1 MAAAQTGRDT
11 TIIVN
16 QQRIVVTTHK
26 GETHVAVYDSTDNQ
40 LLKTRET
47 VFANLQEVERVYVTS
62 PFLPSTYTRAAALA
76 PILPTLWYAYTST
89 DSKIG
94 SDANSS
100 SGLHTRGSGSSEVGV
115 TIFEGITPL
124 TDRGRWGQLGFSMGA
139 QTYYTWMHFQPGTLL
154 QGEGSHV
161 SFTPAA
167 SAASTNRLSYG
178 GVRIPLMLSWQI
190 APENMASQIAIGIS
204 ADMRTQGKYRF
215 TPADMGDPI
224 ERNVRLKPFGL
235 NLETVVCFGPLA
247 ITGRVG
253 LLPLFQ
259 TTTGKKAYTSSIGI
273 GINMGQLF
281 RRR

>member
-47 VFANLQEVERVYVTS
+47 VFANQQEVERVYVTS

-76 PILPTLWYAYTST
+76 PILPTVWYAYTST

-94 SDANSS
+94 SDTNSS

-139 QTYYTWMHFQPGTLL
+139 QTYYTWMHFQPGALL

-190 APENMASQIAIGIS
+190 APDNMASQIAIGIS
-204 ADMRTQGKYRF
+204 ADMRTRGKYRF

-253 LLPLFQ
+253 LLPIFQ

>member
-47 VFANLQEVERVYVTS
+47 VFANLQEVERVNVTS

-76 PILPTLWYAYTST
+76 PILPTVWYAYTST

-139 QTYYTWMHFQPGTLL
+139 QTYYTWMHFQPGSLL

-178 GVRIPLMLSWQI
+178 GVRIPLMLSCQI
-190 APENMASQIAIGIS
+190 APDNMASQIAIGIS
-204 ADMRTQGKYRF
+204 ADMRTRGKYRF